1 MALYARLLGAS
12 WLQLADPVRSVHAT
26 PPTVH
31 ARGRLRIEHGRS
43 HLAHFLARLL
53 RLPRASEAAETWL
66 VITPRADGE
75 QWHRTFDDRC
85 LDTQQYQT
93 GAGELAE
100 RFGVL
105 EFRFRLEVAEGSL
118 LFRQL
123 EAAFRLGSIR
133 LPLPAAWAPKVDARE
148 DPAGPHQIKVDVR
161 IALPALG
168 PVLTYDGTIDI
179 EDTHA

>member
-12 WLQLADPVRSVHAT
+12 WLQLAEPVRFVHAT

-43 HLAHFLARLL
+43 HLARFLARLL
-53 RLPRASEAAETWL
+53 RLPRASEAADTRL

-75 QWHRTFDDRC
+75 QWRRTFDDRR
-85 LDTQQYQT
+85 LDTRQYQA

-105 EFRFRLEVAEGSL
+105 EFRFRLEVSEGSL
-118 LFRQL
+118 LFRQV
-123 EAAFRLGSIR
+123 EAAFLLGSVR
-133 LPLPAAWAPKVDARE
+133 LPLPATWAPMIDARE
-148 DPAGPHQIKVDVR
+148 DPAGARQIHVHVR
-161 IALPALG
+161 VALPALG

-179 EDTHA
+179 EDIRA

>member
-12 WLQLADPVRSVHAT
+12 WPQLAEPVRFAHAARST
-26 PPTVH
+26 MH
-31 ARGRLRIEHGRS
+31 ARGRFRIEHGRS
-43 HLAHFLARLL
+43 HLARFLARLL
-53 RLPRASEAAETWL
+53 RLPRASEAAETRL
-66 VITPRADGE
+66 VITPHADGE
-75 QWHRTFDDRC
+75 LWRRTFDDRC
-85 LDTQQYQT
+85 LDTRQYQA

-123 EAAFRLGSIR
+123 EAAFLLGSIR

-148 DPAGPHQIKVDVR
+148 DPAGPHRIKVDVR

-168 PVLTYDGTIDI
+168 PVLTYDGIIDI